1 MGQDWIFEVL
11 ADLRGFAERNDLPAL
26 ADQLQKAIAVAE
38 VEIAACPGLSQRQ
51 QAAAARKPH

>member
-38 VEIAACPGLSQRQ
+38 VEIAACPGLSQR
-51 QAAAARKPH
+51 

>member
-26 ADQLQKAIAVAE
+26 AAQLQKTIAVAE
-38 VEIAACPGLSQRQ
+38 AEIAACPQLSQSQR
-51 QAAAARKPH
+51 AHSPRKPH